1 MKKYH
6 LYLWIIALVGLITSC
21 SQDETDALQTDATD
35 ANRVTLTASL
45 PADFAQ
51 PQPKS
56 RALPGAP
63 ADYQLR
69 CILEIWD
76 TEATPALKVRQE
88 ICPAADA
95 SQIDFSFELTTAGTY
110 KALLWADYI
119 YTNATSPSTTE
130 IAGLSGVEHYSDSYY
145 TTTNGL
151 KAVEQNLSNPQNPEA
166 WDAFCAG
173 ADFTK
178 GGTALAIPKVTL
190 TRPFMKL
197 TIAEKNAE
205 RFASCKMV
213 NAAFDRPS
221 KFDVATGTVTET
233 KSYNINASD
242 GWLNNDSDITIGG
255 QTCKT
260 LICLYLF
267 ADATD
272 GTMGDIV
279 LKFTATDDTKTLPS
293 VTIPAGIPVKRNH
306 RVNAAGNLIGE
317 PSSSAVTMTVDIDS
331 KWTEPDEE
339 HDIISVWDGKYPT
352 SADEAKAWMGTETSG
367 AGDATAINHVF
378 TITAARQL
386 AALHYLVSN
395 TTTLGETSLEYR
407 DATYNLATDIDL
419 DEQPWTSIGTKSD
432 GMSNEFQGVF
442 DGQGHTVQGMNT
454 TGDVSNSGFFARVDQ
469 SNAIIK
475 HLNVKGKITPD
486 ATTDRASVSC
496 GGIAGTIYNGASIAF
511 CSFEGTISATHSNNN
526 KIYAGGIV
534 GQLGGS
540 VSVGQIFSCY
550 SVVTGMTTTTTGTV
564 AKGGIAGYVA
574 SNGSTIK
581 GCYWQE
587 LTGIGNDNPYG
598 AVYNNGTVTVENNSH
613 FTNAAEANSAVGTMN
628 GYKADYDYE
637 WKAGTN
643 GGYPVLVPKK

>member
-6 LYLWIIALVGLITSC
+6 LYLWLIALVGLITSC
-21 SQDETDALQTDATD
+21 SQDETDALQTATD

-45 PADFAQ
+45 PADFVQ

-56 RALPGAP
+56 RALPAAP
-63 ADYQLR
+63 DKRKLR

-88 ICPAADA
+88 ISPDA
-95 SQIDFSFELTTAGTY
+95 GATQIDFSFELTTTGTY

-119 YTNATSPSTTE
+119 LATATPSPTE
-130 IAGLSGVEHYSDSYY
+130 IAGLTGVEHYGDKFY

-151 KAVEQNLSNPQNPEA
+151 KAVEITATAPQHTEE
-166 WDAFCAG
+166 WDAFCAS
-173 ADFTK
+173 AEFTK

-213 NAAFDRPS
+213 TATYNTPS
-221 KFDVATGTVTET
+221 KFDVATGTVIGTRSRT
-233 KSYNINASD
+233 INASD
-242 GWLNNDSDITIGG
+242 GWLDKGTDITIGG

-279 LKFTATDDTKTLPS
+279 LKFTATDDTKTLPE

-317 PSSSAVTMTVDIDS
+317 PSSDAVIMTVDIDS

-339 HDIISVWDGKYPT
+339 HDIISVWDGKYPA

-367 AGDATAINHVF
+367 AGETDGRNHVF

-386 AALHYLVSN
+386 AALHVLVENRAELSSAN
-395 TTTLGETSLEYR
+395 TNQEYKY
-407 DATYNLATDIDL
+407 ATYKLANDIDL
-419 DEQPWTSIGTKSD
+419 GNVSWTSIGFNGSGWETFP
-432 GMSNEFQGVF
+432 GTF
-442 DGQGHTVQGMNT
+442 DGQSHTI
-454 TGDVSNSGFFARVDQ
+454 SGFNGSGARTVLGLFAGLADGGVIRNVM
-469 SNAIIK
+469 
-475 HLNVKGKITPD
+475 VKGNIMSSYNDSYPIQI
-486 ATTDRASVSC
+486 
-496 GGIAGTIYNGASIAF
+496 GGIASQIANATIAF
-511 CSFEGTISATHSNNN
+511 CSFEGTVGASNNS
-526 KIYAGGIV
+526 AG
-534 GQLGGS
+534 L
-540 VSVGQIFSCY
+540 Y
-550 SVVTGMTTTTTGTV
+550 
-564 AKGGIAGYVA
+564 IAGICGKTA
-574 SNGSTIK
+574 T
-581 GCYWQE
+581 
-587 LTGIGNDNPYG
+587 
-598 AVYNNGTVTVENNSH
+598 
-613 FTNAAEANSAVGTMN
+613 
-628 GYKADYDYE
+628 
-637 WKAGTN
+637 TN
-643 GGYPVLVPKK
+643 GGNIISCFANITPTVPSGNIFQGGILGYKDDNTQVQGCTWYYNSSATPEEGIEACYKGWTSSNDGEYKNASYSDASGLSNRLNDMNSYNASYEYEWAVENGTLKLQPKK